1 MEFTS
6 KGTPVLKPLSF
17 VVGLI
22 LSISTLKQ
30 RYNHGQNISQG
41 WINLLLRARSG
52 AQNHIQCARL
62 IEKQLEP
69 TIFVLCYLNRT
80 CSFHFYCN
88 FIKYFCNEAFAV

>member
-1 MEFTS
+1 MEFKS

-17 VVGLI
+17 VVGLT

-52 AQNHIQCARL
+52 A
-62 IEKQLEP
+62 
-69 TIFVLCYLNRT
+69 
-80 CSFHFYCN
+80 
-88 FIKYFCNEAFAV
+88 